1 MTDLKEIAAHRQVS
15 IDFEEDGE
23 IIKSMDPAL
32 ADILISN
39 LLRNALYHNISGG
52 HIRLRIGENHISI
65 ENTGSRDALDRYRIL
80 KRFYKLSRKRGS
92 SGHGL
97 AIVKAIYDL

>member
-39 LLRNALYHNISGG
+39 LLRNALYHSISGG
-52 HIRLRIGENHISI
+52 QIRLRIGVNQISI
-65 ENTGSRDALDRYRIL
+65 ENTGSPVPLDPDHIF
-80 KRFYKLSRKRGS
+80 KRFYKS
-92 SGHGL
+92 SSKKDISGLVL
-97 AIVKAIYDL
+97 AIVKAI